1 MEVFGENIGR
11 TIFLMCLML
20 VLFCSVELI
29 LVMSQMGE
37 QKKKSLSRRIS
48 PYYRAQGIIQY
59 LT

>member
-59 LT
+59 PT